1 MQEELDLSAPNKA
14 AMLSLPL
21 EKKWIIW
28 TSRRG
33 QEDHSDLSNNPED
46 YTDRSVVRGEGP
58 LRPLQQYRGLHKKDS
73 SQVDYSDPSNNP
85 EDYTDRSVVKG
96 TTQTSPTIQRTTVH
110 RQVSSQEDQSDHFND
125 SEDYTDRSVIRGTS
139 LTTQVNQIIN

>member
-46 YTDRSVVRGEGP
+46 YTDRSVV
-58 LRPLQQYRGLHKKDS
+58 K
-73 SQVDYSDPSNNP
+73 
-85 EDYTDRSVVKG
+85 
-96 TTQTSPTIQRTTVH
+96 
-110 RQVSSQEDQSDHFND
+110 
-125 SEDYTDRSVIRGTS
+125 GTS
-139 LTTQVNQIIN
+139 LTTQVNQIINYST

>member
-46 YTDRSVVRGEGP
+46 YTDRSVVRGD
-58 LRPLQQYRGLHKKDS
+58 H
-73 SQVDYSDPSNNP
+73 SDLSNNT
-85 EDYTDRSVVKG
+85 EDYTKRTVVRW
-96 TTQTSPTIQRTTVH
+96 TTQTPPTIQRTT
-110 RQVSSQEDQSDHFND
+110 QTGQ
-125 SEDYTDRSVIRGTS
+125 
-139 LTTQVNQIIN
+139 